1 MPPNLS
7 RPMNQPHKGTATR
20 RKSRKRRLIT
30 LAYAVGL
37 AMVFVLSLLLLPH
50 DSGLGKLL
58 WGA

>member
-1 MPPNLS
+1 
-7 RPMNQPHKGTATR
+7 MNQPHKGTATR
-20 RKSRKRRLIT
+20 RKIRKRRLIT